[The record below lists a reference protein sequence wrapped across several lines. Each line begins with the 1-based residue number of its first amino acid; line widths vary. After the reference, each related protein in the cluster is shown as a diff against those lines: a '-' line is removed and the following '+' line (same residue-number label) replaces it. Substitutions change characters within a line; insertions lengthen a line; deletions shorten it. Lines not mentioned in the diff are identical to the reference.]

1 MDKEEFLKILNDN
14 ITDFN
19 KKVKF
24 IFISPSSRIECY
36 LTSIGY
42 TANVA
47 YLSNYILPILDEAN
61 KHLIRGMI
69 DNLINFSGRIISFLI
84 YLNKSRDIQK
94 GFHFISNKITVNE
107 TDNFIEIIL
116 NEE

>member
-14 ITDFN
+14 IKDFN

-24 IFISPSSRIECY
+24 IFISHSSRIECH
-36 LTSIGY
+36 LTSIGN
-42 TANVA
+42 TENVA
-47 YLSNYILPILDEAN
+47 YISNYTSPRLDEAN
-61 KHLIRGMI
+61 RHLIHDLI
-69 DNLINFSGRIISFLI
+69 DKLINFSGRTISFFI
-84 YLNKSRDIQK
+84 FLNKSRNIQK